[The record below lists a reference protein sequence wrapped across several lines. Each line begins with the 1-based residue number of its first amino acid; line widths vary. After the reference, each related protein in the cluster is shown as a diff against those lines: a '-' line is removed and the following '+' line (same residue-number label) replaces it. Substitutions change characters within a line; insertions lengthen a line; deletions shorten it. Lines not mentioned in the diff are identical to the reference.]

1 MDKPALFLTNDDGVE
16 AKGLHVLIKELHSI
30 GYPIVVLAPASEQS
44 CSGMRLTLSHN
55 LKFQEREDISNSIK
69 QSNGP
74 PLRIFSLD
82 GTPCDCAI
90 VAMDGG
96 LRTWAPEITPTMCVS
111 GINQGPNLSVD
122 VLHSGTVS
130 AARESSL
137 YGMPSIALSLATYEH
152 SNFDES
158 LPAMISLIE
167 ACVSKL
173 PRTPSNLGRPE
184 GSNRVPEGLSMN
196 ELLISAFSNGD
207 MILNVNSPRKWNGS
221 IQTVSLGS
229 RWYHNAIDMRDT
241 ERYGVAFEVGAA
253 TIEDEDIPNTDC
265 NAINSGSVAVT
276 PLSSWPINHPLGLSA
291 EMIEAATK
299 AAPSG
304 LPGWLL

>member
-16 AKGLHVLIKELHSI
+16 ANGLQVLIKELHSKE
-30 GYPIVVLAPASEQS
+30 YPIVVLAPASEQS
-44 CSGMRLTLSHN
+44 CSGMRLTLSHD
-55 LKFQEREDISNSIK
+55 LKFEEREDLAEAIRK
-69 QSNGP
+69 PDGP

-96 LRTWAPEITPTMCVS
+96 LLMWAPEITPTMCIS

-130 AARESSL
+130 AAREASL

-158 LPAMISLIE
+158 MLAMVNIIE
-167 ACVSKL
+167 SCVSKL
-173 PRTPSNLGRPE
+173 PRIPSNLGRPD
-184 GSNRVPEGLSMN
+184 GSRRVPEGSNMSQLV
-196 ELLISAFSNGD
+196 ISAFANGD
-207 MILNVNSPRKWNGS
+207 MILNVNSPRAWDGT
-221 IQTVSLGS
+221 IRTVSLGS

-241 ERYGVAFEVGAA
+241 ERFGVAFEVGAA
-253 TIEDEDIPNTDC
+253 TIEDEDIPDTDC
-265 NAINSGSVAVT
+265 NAINSGSVAIT
-276 PLSSWPINHPLGLSA
+276 PLSSWPINHPLGMNA
-291 EMIEAATK
+291 DMMQAATK
-299 AAPSG
+299 AAASG
-304 LPGWLL
+304 LPEWLC